1 VIERGAQPAMVI
13 VLDRHEAKR
22 LQNAVVQLPR
32 RSENFGHTVY
42 RASLRLEGNFNEVA
56 RAQRLLQAQQA
67 SGDGN
72 GLEFGFRTAAIF
84 KTNRSQD

>member
-1 VIERGAQPAMVI
+1 MVI

-56 RAQRLLQAQQA
+56 RAQRLRRR
-67 SGDGN
+67 N
-72 GLEFGFRTAAIF
+72 RPPVTKWFEFGFRTAAIF